1 MKDLLRENSRKVKT
15 RTAQGKDLGLA
26 ASFVEASFRFVG
38 LEELVLVLVITW
50 LKAEKS
56 LKAASLTLHWIC

>member
-1 MKDLLRENSRKVKT
+1 MKDRLRENSRNVKS
-15 RTAQGKDLGLA
+15 RTAQGKVLRLA
-26 ASFVEASFRFVG
+26 ASFVETSFGFVG

-56 LKAASLTLHWIC
+56 LKAASLT

>member
-50 LKAEKS
+50 
-56 LKAASLTLHWIC
+56 